1 MLLELAVILAL
12 IAVNG
17 VLAGSEISII
27 SLRRGRVRQL
37 VSERRSGAADVLAL
51 REAPERFLATVQVG
65 ITVVGATAAAFS
77 GASVAYRIAP
87 PLQRLGWSQ
96 PVAEDVALALVVALV
111 SFLSLV
117 FGELVPKSLALRSGE
132 RYALLVGR
140 PLRALAWLARPVV
153 WLLTASSNAVLR
165 PLGDVTSFTE
175 SRLSVEELRQ
185 LVDEA
190 GRTGALDAR
199 SSEIASRA
207 LAFGGLTAGD
217 VMVPR
222 NHVVAIPKDAAPE
235 EVRRLLLEH
244 GHTRMPVFQGQLDN
258 IVGYVTARDV
268 LALLWERELLVLDDI
283 VRPPLFVP
291 ESAPAVRVLQELQAK
306 RVWCAVV
313 VDEHGGVAGLVTVED
328 LLEEL
333 VGELFSE
340 YQAPEDLIR
349 KQADGSAVV
358 RGDVPIRDVNRA
370 LGLHLP
376 EGETWSTLA
385 GLCVS
390 LAGAIPSAGA
400 ILNAG
405 EARLEVL
412 EANPRLVRR
421 VKVTPSPQPDAGS
434 P

>member
-1 MLLELAVILAL
+1 MLFELTVIMAL
-12 IAVNG
+12 IAANG

-27 SLRRGRVRQL
+27 SLRKSRILQLAGEGRRG
-37 VSERRSGAADVLAL
+37 AHAVLAL
-51 REAPERFLATVQVG
+51 RDAPERFLATVQVG

-77 GASVAYRIAP
+77 GASIAARIAP
-87 PLQRLGWSQ
+87 ALERLGLSR
-96 PVAEDVALALVVALV
+96 ALSGELALALAVALV
-111 SFLSLV
+111 SYLSLV

-140 PLRALAWLARPVV
+140 PLQALAWLARPVV
-153 WLLTASSNAVLR
+153 WLLSASSNAVLR
-165 PLGDVTSFTE
+165 PFGDVTSFTE
-175 SRLSVEELRQ
+175 SRLSAEELRQ

-190 GRTGALDAR
+190 GKTGALDLG

-207 LAFGGLTAGD
+207 LGFGGLTAGD

-222 NHVVAIPKDAAPE
+222 NHVVAIPKDATPD

-244 GHTRMPVFQGQLDN
+244 GHTRMPVFERDLDN

-268 LALLWERELLVLDDI
+268 LALLWEKELLVLEDI
-283 VRPPLFVP
+283 VRPTLFVP

-313 VDEHGGVAGLVTVED
+313 VDEHGGASGLVTVED

-340 YQAPEDLIR
+340 YQVPEDLIR
-349 KQADGSAVV
+349 RHADGSVVV

-370 LGLHLP
+370 LGLQLP
-376 EGETWSTLA
+376 EGETWSTVA

-390 LAGAIPSAGA
+390 LTGAIPQVGA
-400 ILNAG
+400 VLHSG

-421 VKVTPSPQPDAGS
+421 VKITTDRAGG
-434 P
+434 

>member
-12 IAVNG
+12 IAANG

-27 SLRRGRVRQL
+27 SLRRGRILQL
-37 VSERRSGAADVLAL
+37 AAEDRRGARAVLAL
-51 REAPERFLATVQVG
+51 RDAPERFLATVQVG

-77 GASVAYRIAP
+77 GASIAARIAP
-87 PLQRLGWSQ
+87 ALERLGLSR
-96 PVAEDVALALVVALV
+96 VLSADLALAVAVALV
-111 SFLSLV
+111 SYLSLV

-140 PLRALAWLARPVV
+140 PLQALAWLARPAV
-153 WLLTASSNAVLR
+153 WLLAASSNAVLR
-165 PLGDVTSFTE
+165 PFGDVTSFTE
-175 SRLSVEELRQ
+175 SRLSAEELRQ

-190 GRTGALDAR
+190 GKTGALDLG

-207 LAFGGLTAGD
+207 LQFGGLTAGD

-222 NHVVAIPKDAAPE
+222 NHVVAIPREATPE

-244 GHTRMPVFQGQLDN
+244 GHTRMPVFEGDLDN

-268 LALLWERELLVLDDI
+268 LALLWERELVVLEDI

-306 RVWCAVV
+306 RAWCAVV
-313 VDEHGGVAGLVTVED
+313 VDEHGGASGLVTVED

-340 YQAPEDLIR
+340 YQVPEDLVR

-370 LGLHLP
+370 LGIHLP
-376 EGETWSTLA
+376 EGETWTTVG

-390 LAGAIPSAGA
+390 LAGAIPQVGTV
-400 ILNAG
+400 LRAG

-412 EANPRLVRR
+412 EANPRLVRW
-421 VKVTPSPQPDAGS
+421 VKVVADGERPAL
-434 P
+434 

>member
-1 MLLELAVILAL
+1 MLFELTVIMAL
-12 IAVNG
+12 IAANG

-27 SLRRGRVRQL
+27 SLRKSRILQLAGEGRRG
-37 VSERRSGAADVLAL
+37 AHAVLAL
-51 REAPERFLATVQVG
+51 RDAPERFLATVQVG

-77 GASVAYRIAP
+77 GASIAARIAP
-87 PLQRLGWSQ
+87 ALERLGLSR
-96 PVAEDVALALVVALV
+96 ALSGELALALAVALV
-111 SFLSLV
+111 SYLSLV

-140 PLRALAWLARPVV
+140 PLQALAWLARPVV
-153 WLLTASSNAVLR
+153 WLLSASSNAVLR
-165 PLGDVTSFTE
+165 PFGDVTSFTE
-175 SRLSVEELRQ
+175 SRLSAEELRQ

-190 GRTGALDAR
+190 GKTGALDLG

-207 LAFGGLTAGD
+207 LGFGGLTAGD

-222 NHVVAIPKDAAPE
+222 NHVVAIPKDATPD

-244 GHTRMPVFQGQLDN
+244 GHTRMPVFEGDLDN

-268 LALLWERELLVLDDI
+268 LALLWEKELLVLEDI
-283 VRPPLFVP
+283 VRPTLFVP

-313 VDEHGGVAGLVTVED
+313 VDEHGGASGLVTVED

-340 YQAPEDLIR
+340 YQVPEDLIR
-349 KQADGSAVV
+349 RHADGSAVV

-370 LGLHLP
+370 LGLQLP
-376 EGETWSTLA
+376 EGETWSTVA

-390 LAGAIPSAGA
+390 LTGAIPQVGA
-400 ILNAG
+400 VLHSG

-421 VKVTPSPQPDAGS
+421 VKITTDRAGG
-434 P
+434 